1 MVDVTVEGVKRKA
14 LIDSCSN
21 LNIITNQ
28 FLRKLPSVYEPI
40 GISQEESD

>member
-40 GISQEESD
+40 GISREESD